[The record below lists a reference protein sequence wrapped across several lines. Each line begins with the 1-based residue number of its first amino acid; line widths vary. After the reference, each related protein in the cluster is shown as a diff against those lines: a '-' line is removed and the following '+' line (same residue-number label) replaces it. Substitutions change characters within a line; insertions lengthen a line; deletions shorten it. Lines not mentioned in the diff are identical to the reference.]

1 MDNDRS
7 WMHIQGLSNRLQP
20 TYRNG
25 VKSFLEFAFK
35 DTIPNTGAKK
45 RCPCLKC
52 RNYIDHDR
60 ETMRAHLFR
69 VGIEPDYNPW
79 IFHGEEQSLDM
90 GNMEMSEE
98 EDDWFDDEDPL
109 VSEEMAALVHDAT
122 NAVPENLN
130 EEEEED
136 RAEIPDKFHRLMKDA
151 EEELFSGCKTFSRLE
166 FIVTLL
172 HIKVSGH
179 WPEKSFSL
187 LLNALQ
193 KAFNYDPKFPKSSR
207 EAQKYTKDLGLN
219 YVKIHAC
226 VNHCILYRKEYEN
239 ADSCPICEES
249 RWKEGSGEFDDSVTF
264 LESQGTSQRLPRIT
278 RLVLRHFPLVPR
290 LQRLFMSSKIAKH
303 MRWHKDRKRV
313 DKDILR
319 HPSDSKAWEK
329 LDDSFPDFAAD
340 PRNVRLGL
348 STDGFNPGA
357 HLGTKYSIWPVFLV
371 PYNLPP
377 WMCMASP
384 YITLSLLIPGPK
396 SPGNDINVFLEPL
409 IDELQELWEVGVKTY
424 DSHSRQNFNMKA
436 ALFWT
441 MSDFPAY
448 GNLSGWSTCGKLAC
462 PSCHKNTWHKRL
474 KYGSKECFKGTRM
487 FLEPDH
493 RWRNDKKSFDGEKER
508 RPPPIPLSG
517 DEILEAFDG
526 VPNVIFGKKRKRI
539 DRYLFDQWKKLSI
552 FFRLPYW
559 SKLLIRHNLDVMHI
573 EKNICDNILGTILDI
588 PNKTKDTLKARKDL
602 KEMNVH
608 HNLIPIK
615 IGDKYAIPRAPYQ
628 LTSIE
633 RRKVLEFLSK
643 VKVPDG
649 YSSNIARCA
658 SMEDGKISNMKSHDC
673 HVFLQDLLK
682 PAFQGILPKEV
693 LEPLVELSLFFK
705 QLCSKTLKI
714 DVLEKME
721 KSIAVTLCKLE
732 KVFVPAFFD
741 IMVHLPIHLAGEAKI
756 AGPVQ
761 YRWQYR
767 FEREMH
773 TMKPTVS
780 NKAQPEGSIANA
792 RIMEECL
799 AFISRYLNGIETKFN
814 RMSRNDMD
822 MQESLLFKLSVF
834 QKKGNPLGK
843 RTFKQLSF
851 LDWKQ
856 AQLEYT
862 TIHGPKPSLVDW
874 FQSQIWKLYKE
885 RDPRVT
891 AELLSLSRGPSKS
904 VKSYQGYYVN
914 GYRFH
919 TKKRQRRRKTQ
930 NSGVV
935 VKGDEE
941 SGEKDFFG
949 VLKEVIEL
957 EYDAP
962 NNGDKEPIVVL
973 FRCVWFDVYREG
985 RGIKRDKFGGICL
998 NFKNFL
1004 GTNEPF
1010 AMASQVGQV
1019 YYVRVHNEPDWRT
1032 PIKTVPRNFYNFPI
1046 VEADD
1051 SDDEH
1056 DDVDVRIPNAVG
1068 DDGDDDVILPR
1079 NDVSPE
1085 LVNATEFESG
1095 EDEILNE
1102 EEEEDSEQD
1111 EESELEDDEEED
1123 IPEGLYDLDSS
1134 SE

>member
-7 WMHIQGLSNRLQP
+7 WMHIQGLRNRLQP

-25 VKSFLEFAFK
+25 VQNFLDFAFK

-52 RNYIDHDR
+52 RNYIDHNR
-60 ETMRAHLFR
+60 ETMRAHLLR
-69 VGIEPDYNPW
+69 VGMEPDYNPW
-79 IFHGEEQSLDM
+79 IFHGEEQLDM

-98 EDDWFDDEDPL
+98 EGDLFDDEDPL

-122 NAVPENLN
+122 NVVPENLN
-130 EEEEED
+130 DRDEED
-136 RAEIPDKFHRLMKDA
+136 KDHPEIPDKFYRLMKDA

-172 HIKVSGH
+172 HLKVSGH
-179 WPEKSFSL
+179 WHDKSFTL
-187 LLNALQ
+187 LLSALH

-207 EAQKYTKDLGLN
+207 EAQKCTKDLGLN

-239 ADSCPICEES
+239 VDSCPTCEES

-264 LESQGTSQRLPRIT
+264 SESQGTSQRIPRIP
-278 RLVLRHFPLVPR
+278 RLVLRYFPLVPR

-313 DKDILR
+313 DKDVLR

-377 WMCMASP
+377 WMCMTSP
-384 YITLSLLIPGPK
+384 YIMLSLLIPGPK
-396 SPGNDINVFLEPL
+396 SPGNDIDVFLEPL
-409 IDELQELWEVGVKTY
+409 IDEFQELWEVGVKTY

-436 ALFWT
+436 ALLWT

-448 GNLSGWSTCGKLAC
+448 GNLSCWSTCGKLAC
-462 PSCHKNTWHKRL
+462 PTCHKHTWHKRL
-474 KYGSKECFKGTRM
+474 KHGSKECFKGTRM

-526 VPNVIFGKKRKRI
+526 VPNVIFGKKRKRT

-573 EKNICDNILGTILDI
+573 EKNICDSILGTILDI
-588 PNKTKDTLKARKDL
+588 PNKKKDTLKARKDL

-721 KSIAVTLCKLE
+721 KSIAITLSKLE
-732 KVFVPAFFD
+732 KV
-741 IMVHLPIHLAGEAKI
+741 
-756 AGPVQ
+756 
-761 YRWQYR
+761 
-767 FEREMH
+767 
-773 TMKPTVS
+773 
-780 NKAQPEGSIANA
+780 
-792 RIMEECL
+792 
-799 AFISRYLNGIETKFN
+799 
-814 RMSRNDMD
+814 
-822 MQESLLFKLSVF
+822 
-834 QKKGNPLGK
+834 
-843 RTFKQLSF
+843 
-851 LDWKQ
+851 
-856 AQLEYT
+856 
-862 TIHGPKPSLVDW
+862 
-874 FQSQIWKLYKE
+874 
-885 RDPRVT
+885 
-891 AELLSLSRGPSKS
+891 
-904 VKSYQGYYVN
+904 
-914 GYRFH
+914 
-919 TKKRQRRRKTQ
+919 
-930 NSGVV
+930 
-935 VKGDEE
+935 
-941 SGEKDFFG
+941 
-949 VLKEVIEL
+949 
-957 EYDAP
+957 
-962 NNGDKEPIVVL
+962 
-973 FRCVWFDVYREG
+973 
-985 RGIKRDKFGGICL
+985 
-998 NFKNFL
+998 
-1004 GTNEPF
+1004 
-1010 AMASQVGQV
+1010 
-1019 YYVRVHNEPDWRT
+1019 
-1032 PIKTVPRNFYNFPI
+1032 
-1046 VEADD
+1046 
-1051 SDDEH
+1051 
-1056 DDVDVRIPNAVG
+1056 
-1068 DDGDDDVILPR
+1068 
-1079 NDVSPE
+1079 
-1085 LVNATEFESG
+1085 
-1095 EDEILNE
+1095 
-1102 EEEEDSEQD
+1102 
-1111 EESELEDDEEED
+1111 
-1123 IPEGLYDLDSS
+1123 
-1134 SE
+1134 